1 MSVQAINHPSIEAHT
16 KPINLSK
23 VEWLGRQISIFGKR
37 LYSQL
42 TKITH
47 LFYQTIK
54 THPKK
59 TLVTLAGAT
68 ATLLIYYKG
77 KTLRTF
83 LKSFNKDSKEK
94 ALQQKISTLS
104 KQFSEESKKLEQ
116 QLPIIEKNIQNIS
129 ETQRAINAS
138 MEKEQRQI
146 RIQYTEIQENF
157 KKLIESKSPASALP
171 EEKITL
177 LETNINSLPA
187 LKQRITQLITEIDN
201 QKTHLS
207 HYSNPFSS

>member
-1 MSVQAINHPSIEAHT
+1 MTTQPINHPPTEAYP
-16 KPINLSK
+16 KPIILSK
-23 VEWLGRQISIFGKR
+23 VQWLGRKISTFGKG

-54 THPKK
+54 IHPKK
-59 TLVTLAGAT
+59 TLAMLAGVT
-68 ATLLIYYKG
+68 ATLWIYYKG

-94 ALQQKISTLS
+94 TLQQTICTLS

-116 QLPIIEKNIQNIS
+116 QLIIIEKNIQDIS
-129 ETQRAINAS
+129 TAQRAINAS
-138 MEKEQRQI
+138 MNSEQFQI
-146 RIQYTEIQENF
+146 TTQYGEIREDF
-157 KKLIESKSPASALP
+157 KKLIESKCPASALP

-177 LETNINSLPA
+177 LETNIKSLPA
-187 LKQRITQLITEIDN
+187 LNQRITQLITETNN
-201 QKTHLS
+201 QKTDLS
-207 HYSNPFSS
+207 RFSNPFGS